1 VTSAATGVA
10 VADTVIAMVIVVVAM
25 AVAVVMII
33 AAALA
38 TTTMTDAAMADV
50 TVMTAIAP
58 EILIAMRAVGVMI
71 AMEVVVIAAVTAAV
85 TAAAIVVAVATM
97 IEAMIGAASLLLLE
111 TIHANLTAEAAE
123 TTAAATTAT
132 QVGRLFHHMSTRDR
146 PVSSGSRAYDSF
158 RTQVMSPATS
168 RFRIPICIPRFFRRL
183 DGKLETASNS
193 KFAAMTVAGFVLL
206 ITKATSAIAG
216 GASLST
222 CTASVQAGFPSF
234 STIRVGGHERATYF
248 GNSVCQMASKLF
260 RPR

>member
-1 VTSAATGVA
+1 MTKK
-10 VADTVIAMVIVVVAM
+10 VVACL

-71 AMEVVVIAAVTAAV
+71 AMEVVVIAAVIAAV

-193 KFAAMTVAGFVLL
+193 IGPSTDAQTEDRTYSVGFSVMYLAMAGTRARFSVRCALS
-206 ITKATSAIAG
+206 SA
-216 GASLST
+216 
-222 CTASVQAGFPSF
+222 
-234 STIRVGGHERATYF
+234 
-248 GNSVCQMASKLF
+248 GNSSSLKTNSFGTSLRGHMAT
-260 RPR
+260 